1 MDLFPPV
8 PVRNYRFGAAAT
20 PTLIQLRDYGIVGL
34 KDHIFHFSEYIDDHG
49 MVCHAVTLDQSW
61 GSYFMKVIYYI
72 LLVTFT
78 KK

>member
-1 MDLFPPV
+1 MQLKFRTKAKFYLGIDTKDDKKAV
-8 PVRNYRFGAAAT
+8 CSTCGK
-20 PTLIQLRDYGIVGL
+20 LISHGGSSVKNSTHLQYQLQQVHMA
-34 KDHIFHFSEYIDDHG
+34 KQ
-49 MVCHAVTLDQSW
+49 CW